1 MKPHFPQRNMLGN
14 DMYEVVIAVI
24 EEVVVTWKVDE
35 RVRVKLKLN

>member
-1 MKPHFPQRNMLGN
+1 MLGN